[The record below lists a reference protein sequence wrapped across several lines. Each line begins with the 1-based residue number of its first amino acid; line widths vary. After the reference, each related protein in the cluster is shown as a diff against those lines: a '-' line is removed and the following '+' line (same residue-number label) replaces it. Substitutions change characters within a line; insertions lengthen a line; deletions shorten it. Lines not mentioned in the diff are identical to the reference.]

1 MKNLDRETNA
11 NISLFVLA
19 KDTKPERKTS
29 TATISLNILDYNDNS
44 PIFVGLYNKTYNVSE
59 NASNGTEILTAT
71 ATDADT
77 GINADIRY
85 SLFYED
91 NDQMLP
97 ISIDHTTVS
106 KIFLLL

>member
-1 MKNLDRETNA
+1 MKNLDREANA

-19 KDTKPERKTS
+19 KDTKPERRTS
-29 TATISLNILDYNDNS
+29 TATISVNILDYNDNS
-44 PIFVGLYNKTYNVSE
+44 PIFVGSYNKAYNVSE
-59 NASNGTEILTAT
+59 DASDGTEILTVT

-77 GINADIRY
+77 GINADIHY

-97 ISIDHTTVS
+97 ISINHTTVS
-106 KIFLLL
+106 KTFLF